1 MKVMARPQQLP
12 LGPHSVLGRLAADPR
27 IGFTGFSLGVL
38 QLMHP
43 AVSAGVID
51 HSDFFNDPFDRIY
64 RSLPRIIASITAPD
78 SAERTRRIRDY
89 HREIKGTDANG
100 RRYHALDPDV
110 FWWTHMT
117 FVWGFLLAADRFHH
131 RPPRG
136 EERQR
141 YYAESVEWWRRY
153 GLSMRPVAPDL
164 NSFLAEFEDVCAHQL
179 EWTPAADR
187 AMKVNRLEVAM
198 LPSFASRLVSIPGT
212 PLARLTLVG
221 GLPSVVR
228 ERFDI
233 PWGWP
238 QEQAYR
244 TFARSVRNA
253 GRAVPDGLARY
264 TNTLMLKRM
273 GASTQLAS
281 A

>member
-1 MKVMARPQQLP
+1 MTQPRRIP
-12 LGPHSVLGRLAADPR
+12 LGPNSVLGRLANDPR
-27 IGFTGFSLGVL
+27 IGLTGFSLGVL

-64 RSLPRIIASITAPD
+64 RSLPRIIASVTAPD
-78 SAERTRRIRDY
+78 SEQRALRIRDY
-89 HREIKGTDANG
+89 HRDIKGTDHLG
-100 RRYHALDPDV
+100 QRYHALDPDV

-136 EERQR
+136 HERER
-141 YYAESVEWWRRY
+141 YYAESVEWWQRY

-164 NSFLAEFEDVCAHQL
+164 PSFLAEFDDICEHVL
-179 EWTPAADR
+179 EWTPAAER
-187 AMKVNRLEVAM
+187 AMKVSRLEVAM
-198 LPSFASRLVSIPGT
+198 LPSIASRLVSIPGT
-212 PLARLTLVG
+212 PLARLALLG
-221 GLPSVVR
+221 GLPPIVR

-233 PWGWP
+233 GWGWP

-244 TFARSVRNA
+244 AFARSVRNA
-253 GRAVPDGLARY
+253 GRAVPDGIAQY

>member
-1 MKVMARPQQLP
+1 MVQQLRIP
-12 LGPHSVLGRLAADPR
+12 LGPNSVLGRLANDPR

-43 AVSAGVID
+43 AVGAGVID

-64 RSLPRIIASITAPD
+64 RSLPRIIASVTAPD
-78 SAERTRRIRDY
+78 SEERAARIRDY
-89 HREIKGTDANG
+89 HREIKGTDGQG

-117 FVWGFLLAADRFHH
+117 FVWGFLTAADRFHH
-131 RPPRG
+131 RPPHG
-136 EERQR
+136 GERQR
-141 YYAESVEWWRRY
+141 YYAESVEWWQRY

-164 NSFLAEFEDVCAHQL
+164 ASFLAEFDHICEHEL
-179 EWTPAADR
+179 EWTPAAAR
-187 AMKVNRLEVAM
+187 AMKVSRLEVPM
-198 LPSFASRLVSIPGT
+198 VPSIASRLASIPGT
-212 PLARLTLVG
+212 PLARLCLVG
-221 GLPSVVR
+221 GLPPIIR

-233 PWGWP
+233 SWSWS

-244 TFARSVRNA
+244 AFARSVRNA
-253 GRAVPDGLARY
+253 GRAVPDGIARY